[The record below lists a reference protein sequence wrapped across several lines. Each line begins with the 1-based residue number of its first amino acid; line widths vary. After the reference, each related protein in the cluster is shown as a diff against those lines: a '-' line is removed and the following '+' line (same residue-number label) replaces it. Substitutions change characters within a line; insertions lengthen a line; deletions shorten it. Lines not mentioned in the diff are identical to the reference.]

1 MTSCSPRNA
10 PMSATSRSKSH
21 RMVASK
27 PAAGNASRKRPAGGW
42 SPEAVGMRQTRG
54 RRASVRPRTNRSR
67 AGSSIDHPPPP
78 IATTCRTGSPSGAV
92 APPAGMLA
100 SRLVSAPLPLGGN
113 AHVRVLLADD
123 EPALRDAL
131 STLLAQ
137 EPSLALVGAA
147 ADADEAVSL
156 AQREQPDVALVDV
169 SMPAGGGWRGGGPRA
184 AREIVRSSPRT
195 RVIALSAFEDRAT
208 VLEMLRAGAVGYLVK
223 GMAGDE
229 IVDSIHRVAN
239 GRASVS
245 ADVVDDIVLELS
257 SQLRREEI
265 ELQRIRSRAAEIQ
278 RFVAGEGLAIYVQP
292 IADLTTREPVG
303 FEALARFRSLP
314 PRPPNEWF
322 AEAAALEL
330 GTQLELSTIERA
342 VALLTRLPA
351 TAYLSLN
358 ASHRTVRSPEL
369 IDLLSRSAGRLVVEI
384 TEHEPVDDYDEL
396 ADSLRP
402 LRALGVRIA
411 IDDAGAGYASLR
423 HTLALAPD
431 IVKVDISL
439 VRSIDLDRGRRALA
453 SALIS
458 FADEMDMT
466 IVAEGIETANE
477 LDTLR
482 ELGVRF
488 GQGYHLAEPAAL

>member
-1 MTSCSPRNA
+1 
-10 PMSATSRSKSH
+10 
-21 RMVASK
+21 
-27 PAAGNASRKRPAGGW
+27 
-42 SPEAVGMRQTRG
+42 
-54 RRASVRPRTNRSR
+54 
-67 AGSSIDHPPPP
+67 
-78 IATTCRTGSPSGAV
+78 
-92 APPAGMLA
+92 MLA
-100 SRLVSAPLPLGGN
+100 SPLVSAPLPLGGN
-113 AHVRVLLADD
+113 AHERVLLADD

-147 ADADEAVSL
+147 ADAEEAVSL

-169 SMPAGGGWRGGGPRA
+169 SMPAGGGPRA

-223 GMAGDE
+223 GAAGDE

-245 ADVVDDIVLELS
+245 ADVVDDIVQELS

-265 ELQRIRSRAAEIQ
+265 ELQRIRTRAAEIQ
-278 RFVAGEGLAIYVQP
+278 RFVAGEGLAIHVQP
-292 IADLTTREPVG
+292 IVDLTTREAVG

-330 GTQLELSTIERA
+330 GTQLELATIERA
-342 VALLTRLPA
+342 TALLPRLPV

-369 IDLLSRSAGRLVVEI
+369 IDLLSGSAGRLVVEI

-402 LRALGVRIA
+402 LRALGVKIA

-466 IVAEGIETANE
+466 IVAEGIETAAE
-477 LDTLR
+477 LETLR